1 MTFSITELAFLITS
15 GLALC
20 SSWRVLSILWC
31 FCLIIFTA
39 VLALPAAFLAEASV
53 ALRASPVG
61 GGIGTVIVVG
71 ASVVGC
77 CGTSE

>member
-1 MTFSITELAFLITS
+1 MSS

-20 SSWRVLSILWC
+20 SSWRFLSILWC
-31 FCLIIFTA
+31 FCLAIFTA
-39 VLALPAAFLAEASV
+39 VLALSAAFLADASV

-71 ASVVGC
+71 ASAVGC
-77 CGTSE
+77 CGTRE